1 MCARCYFFSVLFLI
15 FKQVILKVF
24 RMGVSRDDGRIK
36 DEREG
41 FVNGLSFNQAG
52 KK

>member
-1 MCARCYFFSVLFLI
+1 MCAQCYFFSVLFLI

-36 DEREG
+36 DERG